1 MHNAECTMHNVNSGR
16 IRHEASG
23 TARNVRAMNCF
34 VPCLARADAR
44 RRSRFTPRSAREP
57 RVVHCALCIVH
68 YEHQ

>member
-1 MHNAECTMHNVNSGR
+1 MHNAKSGR

-23 TARNVRAMNCF
+23 TARNVRAMNRS
-34 VPCLARADAR
+34 VPRLALAEAR